1 MSEGQSP
8 LDGLLDRVP
17 SLAGHPRTAEE
28 LPGGLTNRNYKV
40 TTPDGVFV
48 ARVWSAGSELLAID
62 RGSEYRNSVIAA
74 DAGVGAPVIEYRPDD
89 GVLVIGYIQGRTLT
103 NAGVALPA
111 NIARIARSC
120 RRLHSGGRFGNDF
133 DMFDIQRR
141 YASVVRDRGLRV
153 PRGYH
158 DLMPQ
163 FDTEAFPV
171 TAQQLAAGRAH
182 VPCNN
187 DLLVQFI
194 DDGERIWLI
203 DYEYSGNNDPCFELG
218 NVAAECHLSPTRW
231 PSWSPAT
238 TVPLRNKI
246 ARARLLGLAGKY
258 GWTLWGAIQS
268 AASPLDFDF
277 WSWAMERF
285 DGAAEGL
292 TDAGFPP
299 CSTRRP
305 GMTDSLPRPG
315 PRPAGP
321 GPGRGRRRRRDRRQR
336 RLPSGTWVDRPAPA
350 GAGTLSCGTTRHAA
364 IWSGSCG
371 PPRAAPGWCSTP
383 PSSTRGWRR
392 RPASRPG
399 SAGAAA

>member
-74 DAGVGAPVIEYRPDD
+74 DAGVGAPVIEYRPGD

-103 NAGVALPA
+103 NADVALPA
-111 NIARIARSC
+111 NIVRIARAC

-133 DMFDIQRR
+133 DMFDIQGR
-141 YASVVRDRGLRV
+141 YAAVVRDRGFRV

-163 FDTEAFPV
+163 FQAIKQ
-171 TAQQLAAGRAH
+171 ALAVRDEGT

-187 DLLVQFI
+187 DLLAGNFI

-218 NVAAECHLSPTRW
+218 NVAAECHLSPAALAELVTCYYGR
-231 PSWSPAT
+231 
-238 TVPLRNKI
+238 PLRNKI

-292 TDAGFPP
+292 TAAGFPALLDEA
-299 CSTRRP
+299 TQ
-305 GMTDSLPRPG
+305 D
-315 PRPAGP
+315 
-321 GPGRGRRRRRDRRQR
+321 D
-336 RLPSGTWVDRPAPA
+336 
-350 GAGTLSCGTTRHAA
+350 
-364 IWSGSCG
+364 
-371 PPRAAPGWCSTP
+371 
-383 PSSTRGWRR
+383 
-392 RPASRPG
+392 
-399 SAGAAA
+399 